1 LSAPLPSGERHP
13 SSATSDEEATFV
25 EQIRPEVERDLRAQG
40 FDGLPASLLGRLVD
54 LVARGEQ
61 ALAGEQEKLRQAR
74 AQAETLRRIN
84 RRLNLAA
91 DEQELLQALAGPG
104 LQAGASKAYLGY
116 IHLSQGQEPE
126 WAEIV
131 ATLPPAALPA
141 GRLHLPEFPF
151 ARQVMAVPDQVYL
164 VADVAS
170 DERLDDRSRRSLLGD
185 GIRALALLPLS
196 RPRRWIGFIS
206 LAWNRPRRFA
216 GQEVE
221 IYQALLS
228 RASSAVEN
236 RRLLARTQVALA
248 EVQQSERLLRS
259 IIDATPDWIF
269 IKDREHRFQLV
280 NRSYAEAFGRT
291 PEEFVGKDN
300 LEMGWPEELVMG
312 NPDRDIR
319 GIWAD
324 DREVMEGGRIKLIPR
339 DLVEVAG
346 DLRVFDTIKIPLR
359 DTAGQVWGLL
369 GFARDMTDLKRT
381 EDELRKYRDQLEDLV
396 EQRTAQLQES
406 QQLLEKTFASLREAV
421 FLVDVASMQIVDCN
435 PAASEIFSYGRDEML
450 GRTTAFL
457 HLDDTA
463 WEDYLQRLESAV
475 REQGFLFLPDLQM
488 VRKTGEAFPT
498 ELSTMPLEG
507 DRGRRFGWVTVV
519 RDISTRKRMEEYV
532 LRTERL
538 AAMGR
543 LAAALAHEINNPL
556 HAIKNS
562 LELVLEFPI
571 KDARRQEYLQAVQT
585 EIERL
590 MALTRR
596 ILDFARP
603 PQLDRRPTSV
613 VGIVRHA
620 LILAD
625 QQLQESEIEVG
636 ADLPDG
642 LPPVLASPDHLAQVF
657 LNLIINAIEEMPGG
671 GGLHIAARLAG
682 DSLEVSFADDGPG
695 IPPGDLPM
703 IFEPFFTTKE
713 DGSGLGLSVS
723 YSIIEQY
730 GGTIS
735 ASNRPEGG
743 AVLTVTLP
751 VAHAMHSP
759 PQGGA

>member
-1 LSAPLPSGERHP
+1 M
-13 SSATSDEEATFV
+13 
-25 EQIRPEVERDLRAQG
+25 EQIRPAVERDLRAQG
-40 FDGLPASLLGRLVD
+40 FDGLPAPLLERLVD
-54 LVARGEQ
+54 LVALREQ
-61 ALAGEQEKLRQAR
+61 ALAEEREKLRR
-74 AQAETLRRIN
+74 AWTHAETLRHIN

-91 DEQELLQALAGPG
+91 DERELLQALAEPG
-104 LQAGASKAYLGY
+104 LLAGASRAYLAY
-116 IHLSQGQEPE
+116 IHSNQGEEPE

-131 ATLPPAALPA
+131 ATLPLVSLPA
-141 GRLHLPEFPF
+141 ERLHLPEFPF
-151 ARQVMAVPDQVYL
+151 ARQVMALPDQVHL

-170 DERLDDRSRRSLLGD
+170 EGRLDDRSRRLLLRD

-196 RPRRWIGFIS
+196 RPGRWIGFIS
-206 LAWNRPRRFA
+206 LAWNQPHRFTE
-216 GQEVE
+216 QEVE

-236 RRLLARTQVALA
+236 RRLLARTQVALT

-269 IKDREHRFQLV
+269 IKDRNHRFQLV
-280 NRSYAEAFGRT
+280 NCSYAEAFGRT
-291 PEEFVGKDN
+291 PEDFVGKDN
-300 LEMGWPEELVMG
+300 LEMGWPEELVVG
-312 NPDRDIR
+312 SPEKDIR

-324 DREVMEGGRIKLIPR
+324 DCEVMESGRIKLIPR
-339 DLVEVAG
+339 DLVEVQG

-359 DTAGQVWGLL
+359 DAAGEVWGLL
-369 GFARDMTDLKRT
+369 GFARDMTDLKGA
-381 EDELRKYRDQLEDLV
+381 EDELRRYRDHLEDLV

-406 QQLLEKTFASLREAV
+406 QQLLEKTFASLRDAV
-421 FLVDVASMQIVDCN
+421 FLVDAASKQIVDCN
-435 PAASEIFSYGRDEML
+435 PAASEIFGYSRDQIL
-450 GRTTAFL
+450 GRTTGFL
-457 HLDDTA
+457 YPDDAA
-463 WEDYLQRLESAV
+463 WEDYQQRLESAV
-475 REQGFLFLPDLQM
+475 RERGFLFLPEFLM
-488 VRKTGEAFPT
+488 ARKTGEAFPT

-519 RDISTRKRMEEYV
+519 RDIATRKRMEEYV

-562 LELVLEFPI
+562 LELVLEFPL
-571 KDARRQEYLQAVQT
+571 KEARRQEYLQAVQI

-590 MALTRR
+590 MDLTHR

-603 PQLDRRPTSV
+603 PQLDQRPASV
-613 VGIVRHA
+613 VGVVRHA

-625 QQLQESEIEVG
+625 KQLQESEIEVG

-671 GGLHIAARLAG
+671 GGLHIVARQVDDG
-682 DSLEVSFADDGPG
+682 LEVSFADEGPG
-695 IPPGDLPM
+695 IPPDDLPM

-723 YSIIEQY
+723 YSIVEQY

-735 ASNRPEGG
+735 ARNRAEGG
-743 AVLTVTLP
+743 AVFTVTLP
-751 VAHAMHSP
+751 VAHARHSP
-759 PQGGA
+759 PQEGA